1 MARTSAEALSETAGR
16 ASPERS
22 DSRDTRMRLVAA
34 VQQWVAA
41 HGTAPARL
49 ADVATTA
56 GVSTATAYRHFA
68 SVDNAIQAFVLQLP
82 TRAVEIFEESGGPS
96 GEPLDAFHR
105 WNQSWVTSCLE
116 HGPLAVHLRSPLGF
130 LERRANGDPVIGYA
144 CAQIEPLLEA
154 LGSNTLMRLFTWNV
168 TSDPR
173 EVLDLT
179 QLGWTPE
186 RIADFVTQSV
196 LATPEV

>member
-1 MARTSAEALSETAGR
+1 MARTSAEVLSETAGR

-22 DSRDTRMRLVAA
+22 DSRDTRMRLIAA

-68 SVDNAIQAFVLQLP
+68 SVDDAIQAFVLQLP
-82 TRAVEIFEESGGPS
+82 TRAVELFEESGGPS
-96 GEPLDAFHR
+96 GEPHDAFHR

-116 HGPLAVHLRSPLGF
+116 HGPLAVHLRSPVGF

-154 LGSNTLMRLFTWNV
+154 LGGNTLMRLFTWNV

-186 RIADFVTQSV
+186 RIADFVTRSV